1 MSAASMV
8 HAPHPIRRIMTECKP
23 ISLPQPTPNAWVY
36 TSLGAHAGF
45 QIVREYGVPYGHFS
59 PVAMRCQ
66 GRGRH
71 NRTPVERMYLRSRL
85 LTASMT
91 GGSSRQREGR
101 AAGTHGRH
109 GFAGCQPPR
118 PGRALVSVLVLGW
131 QEPHQQAP
139 TMSMGCPEGFR
150 GGYVSRESRLERKDG
165 EPGRHIVQS
174 GPPESRD
181 TSAHLELD
189 TITSLMPVDDLGA
202 QGAQRA
208 PR

>member
-8 HAPHPIRRIMTECKP
+8 HAPHPIRRTMTECKP

-150 GGYVSRESRLERKDG
+150 GGYVRSSNPCSWLLLRVDW
-165 EPGRHIVQS
+165 IC
-174 GPPESRD
+174 
-181 TSAHLELD
+181 LD
-189 TITSLMPVDDLGA
+189 WGDFF
-202 QGAQRA
+202 
-208 PR
+208 